1 MGTLIRQLTAKD
13 ASAWHELMKAWLGQD
28 HPDRRVYDLAWAN
41 QQFVSPGGLETWG
54 AEVDGALHAAVS
66 VIPPSSAHRKSV
78 LNAGRFISRPE
89 SYTNGTAATLWGK
102 VIRMAEERRQLVVTR
117 VLASDNEHQAV
128 CEQLGFSCVGFQ
140 PFQHMLRHREG
151 VLYYLRL
158 ARADMVSRQ
167 PLSESL
173 SQVSELATTVLD
185 NLKLPQPTS
194 VRDGVTGYPLQ
205 AETEFQ
211 DATHEEYKT
220 HRAQA
225 QSANPPTEISGALN
239 IGWGLF
245 RTTPGEPL
253 RAIIARRGGVVTAGL
268 AYLFDEY
275 DRCLRVVEQFA
286 TDDLSP
292 GTIVQR
298 AVTLAQDKFN
308 AVYIEVDILM
318 TAPRLLKSI
327 EQLGF
332 VPVAYLPSTF
342 SAGLDHIDVV
352 KMVKLNMAY
361 GQENARLTAHAKSI
375 ADIIDRMFQDQ
386 KVGVAIINLL
396 RALPIFNGLGDGELR
411 KISRLFTQKL
421 YKAGERVFAKGD
433 SGSEAY
439 VVMRGQVD
447 IILDDQ
453 DKPIATMGNGQI
465 LGELAFL
472 DGAQRV
478 AEAVVSH
485 PSILLVVQRTA
496 FNDLVHREPHLG
508 MVVMRNIALELSNRL
523 RRANLAMSS
532 LRH

>member
-13 ASAWHELMKAWLGQD
+13 TTAWHELMKGWLGPD
-28 HPDRRVYDLAWAN
+28 HPDHRVYDPAWAT
-41 QQFVSPGGLETWG
+41 QQFTPPNGLETWG
-54 AEVDGALHAAVS
+54 AEIDGALQAAVS
-66 VIPPSSAHRKSV
+66 VIPPSSANRKSV
-78 LNAGRFISRPE
+78 LNAGRFLSRPE
-89 SYTNGTAATLWGK
+89 CYANGAAATLWGK
-102 VIRMAEERRQLVVTR
+102 IIRMAEERRQLVVTR
-117 VLASDNEHQAV
+117 VLASDIEHQAV
-128 CEQLGFSCVGFQ
+128 CEQLGFSCTGFQ
-140 PFQHMLRHREG
+140 PFKHMLRHREG

-158 ARADMVSRQ
+158 ARADLVCRL

-173 SQVSELATTVLD
+173 SQVSELATTVLES
-185 NLKLPQPTS
+185 LKLPQLSS
-194 VRDGVTGYPLQ
+194 VRDGATGYPLQ

-211 DATHEEYKT
+211 DASHEDYKAQ
-220 HRAQA
+220 RAQA
-225 QSANPPTEISGALN
+225 QAANPPTEISSALN
-239 IGWGLF
+239 IGWGLL
-245 RTTPGEPL
+245 RAAPGGPP
-253 RAIIARRGGVVTAGL
+253 RAIIARRSGAVTAGL
-268 AYLFDEY
+268 AYVFDEH
-275 DRCLRVVEQFA
+275 DRCLRVVDQFA
-286 TDDLSP
+286 TDDLST

-298 AVTLAQDKFN
+298 AVALAQDKFN

-318 TAPRLLKSI
+318 TAPRLLKTI

-342 SAGLDHIDVV
+342 SAGANHVDVV

-361 GQENARLTAHAKSI
+361 GQDNARLTTQAKSI
-375 ADIIDRMFQDQ
+375 ADIIDRIFQDQ

-421 YKAGERVFAKGD
+421 YKAGETVFAKGD

-447 IILDDQ
+447 IILEDHA
-453 DKPIATMGNGQI
+453 KPIATIGNGQI
-465 LGELAFL
+465 FGELAFL
-472 DGAQRV
+472 DGAHRV
-478 AEAVVSH
+478 AQAVATH

-496 FNDLVHREPHLG
+496 FNDLAHREPHLG